1 MFGLSHVY
9 MLDCSLFLLKIISLR
24 IFGFVFQ
31 SCINY
36 PNYHGSP
43 YYSLILFKKLISTFY
58 SPSTFVFS
66 KLRNRVYVTPK
77 LPISYILHPSMIF
90 GAIFGIIGSHDG
102 CHLNK

>member
-43 YYSLILFKKLISTFY
+43 YYSLILFKKID
-58 SPSTFVFS
+58 
-66 KLRNRVYVTPK
+66 K
-77 LPISYILHPSMIF
+77 YILFPLYF
-90 GAIFGIIGSHDG
+90 
-102 CHLNK
+102 CVL